1 MHTATVTDEQTDL
14 PPNRQPQPNR
24 QRANESMSTKQR
36 TRSLGLSAAYTYNTG
51 YRKHYKHQAGS
62 PHPCLFSNNFIG
74 NSRLCELTVS
84 LTTADT
90 ASGGPG
96 EVSDGDDEEAVTGIG
111 DTSKGIVP
119 GGESSQETEETT
131 GLLDV
136 GVGVAVGTA
145 LQVGNTEQ
153 EESQV
158 QGEEQ
163 HEEGDGG
170 LQSAEQHDGGEDE
183 PALL

>member
-1 MHTATVTDEQTDL
+1 
-14 PPNRQPQPNR
+14 
-24 QRANESMSTKQR
+24 MSTKQR
-36 TRSLGLSAAYTYNTG
+36 NRSLSLSAAYTYNTG
-51 YRKHYKHQAGS
+51 YRKHYKHQADT
-62 PHPCLFSNNFIG
+62 PHPRLFSNNFIG

-96 EVSDGDDEEAVTGIG
+96 EVSNGDDEEAVASIG
-111 DTSKGIVP
+111 NTSEGIVP

-131 GLLDV
+131 SLLNV
-136 GVGVAVGTA
+136 SVGVAISTA

-163 HEEGDGG
+163 QEEGDGG
-170 LQSAEQHDGGEDE
+170 LESAEEHDGGEDE